1 MLTSEQK
8 ELTTVT
14 EKTANQPNPVSR
26 YWKETRGELRKVT
39 WPTREESQRLTVIV
53 IAVTILFALFLWVFD
68 LLFSNVI
75 QLLIEQLI
83 GLG

>member
-1 MLTSEQK
+1 MEGK
-8 ELTTVT
+8 TTVT
-14 EKTANQPNPVSR
+14 EKTANQPNPVTK

-39 WPTREESQRLTVIV
+39 WPTREESQRLTAIV
-53 IAVTILFALFLWVFD
+53 IGVTIAFAIFLWVFD

>member
-1 MLTSEQK
+1 M
-8 ELTTVT
+8 T
-14 EKTANQPNPVSR
+14 EKPVNQPNPVTR

-39 WPTREESQRLTVIV
+39 WPTREESQRLTAIV
-53 IAVTILFALFLWVFD
+53 IGVTILFALFLWVFD